1 MLGFSRRVFMKAGES
16 LPSVHVFEG
25 TPKNA
30 VDIREVFGKGKGI
43 LIGVPG
49 AFTPGCHATHIPS
62 FLKDFDA
69 LKKKGVQTVA
79 CVAVNDVF
87 VMSAWKDALHTDGKI
102 RMLAD
107 PEAKLVKAL
116 GMDFAGLV
124 EILGNVRSKRFTAVI
139 EDGKIKSVQVEPD
152 NTGLTCTLAGSL
164 LSSL

>member
-1 MLGFSRRVFMKAGES
+1 MKVGES
-16 LPSVHVFEG
+16 LPSVRVFEG

-62 FLKDFDA
+62 YLKDYDS

-87 VMSAWKDALHTDGKI
+87 VMSAWSDALHTAGKI

-107 PEAKLVKAL
+107 PEGKLVKAL
-116 GMDFAGLV
+116 GMDFGGLS
-124 EILGNVRSKRFTAVI
+124 EILGNVRCKRFTAVI
-139 EDGKIKSVQVEPD
+139 EDGKVKSVEVEPD
-152 NTGLTCTLAGSL
+152 NTGLTCTLAGNLIKSL
-164 LSSL
+164 